1 MTNSNFT
8 LRLSAIIV
16 CTNEKKF
23 LHPALASLRVA
34 LKGIFSE
41 IIVVDN
47 NSSDGSRE
55 LIKKEFPEV
64 ILIENPKNR
73 GAAYARNCGIQ
84 KAQGEYLLFLD
95 CDTEVLDNAIQKL
108 LDYIKTDSTIGILSP
123 QLLYP
128 DHTIQ
133 HSSRPFPTV
142 FTFVRR
148 VLEGDFQ
155 FLWRRKN
162 FETSW
167 DHSSLKTVDWT
178 MSAAWLIPRIVLDRV
193 GLFDD
198 GYFYNYEDVDLSWR
212 IKKAGWKIVYYPE
225 AQVVHHYQRLSARG
239 GFSNPLKWAHLK
251 SAIRFF
257 IKKAFS

>member
-1 MTNSNFT
+1 MNYSEVQ
-8 LRLSAIIV
+8 LSVVIV

-23 LHPALASLRVA
+23 LRPALLSVVASLR
-34 LKGIFSE
+34 GMPSE

-55 LIKKEFPEV
+55 LIRTEFPQV
-64 ILIENPKNR
+64 LLIENPKNR
-73 GAAYARNCGIQ
+73 GAAYARNLGIQ
-84 KAQGEYLLFLD
+84 KAQGEHLLFLD
-95 CDTEVLDNAIQKL
+95 CDTEVLDNAVQKL
-108 LDYIKTDSTIGILSP
+108 IDYIKTHPEIGILSP

-128 DHTIQ
+128 DHTVQ

-142 FTFVRR
+142 LTFIRR
-148 VLEGDFQ
+148 VLEGDFK

-167 DHSSLKTVDWT
+167 NHSSTREVDWT
-178 MSAAWLIPRIVLDRV
+178 MSAAWLIPRAVLEKV
-193 GLFDD
+193 GEFDD

-225 AQVVHHYQRLSARG
+225 AQVIHHYQRLSARG

-251 SAIRFF
+251 SALRFF
-257 IKKAFS
+257 IKKAFL